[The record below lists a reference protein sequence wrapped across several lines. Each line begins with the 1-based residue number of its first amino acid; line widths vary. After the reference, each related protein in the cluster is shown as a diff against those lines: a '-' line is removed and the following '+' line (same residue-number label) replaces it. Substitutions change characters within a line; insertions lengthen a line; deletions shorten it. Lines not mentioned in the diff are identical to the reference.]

1 MTPHDWDGRLVRYP
15 AERAA
20 RYRASGAWSEQPT
33 TARLHESALAH
44 ADRIALV
51 TDEATYT
58 YRELDERTDRIAAG
72 LAALGLRPRDPVIFQ
87 VNNRGATIL
96 AWYGVLKAG
105 LIPVATLSQHR
116 RHEIGHISEKVGA
129 VAHLVETGL
138 SFDLVGF
145 AREIG
150 DGHPTLRHI
159 LTIGAPEGQPGT
171 VRIEDLGTRIDAVE
185 ARALVESI
193 EAGIAPEDVA
203 VFQLSGG
210 TTGVPKVIP
219 RIHAE
224 YWNNGRYYA
233 GTFGWTEES
242 RIAHLI
248 PVIHNAGISCA
259 LHAAHSV
266 GATLVLGTPDA
277 VASFPLL
284 ERSGVTDVLIGH
296 GHYQPAGS
304 TAFDPVLKT
313 VRRTV
318 LSGAKVPPD
327 LFAKLDDGDRHWAGQ
342 MFGMSE
348 GMFIVTPLDAPEAA
362 RRATVGLP
370 IAPDDEIAILD
381 PNSEEPVATGEVGE
395 LCCRGPYTIPG
406 YFGAPEHNATAFT
419 ADGFYRTGD
428 LAALHEFD
436 GRRYVAI
443 EGRIKDLINRGGE
456 KVNAEEVE
464 LLLLRHEGIAAAAV
478 VAMPDERLGEKACA
492 FVVAASGAELTMA
505 EVQEHMDGLGVAK
518 YKWPERLVWVSAL
531 PQTNV
536 GKVNKKVMRA
546 DIIERLESEAREG
559 ERT

>member
-20 RYRASGAWSEQPT
+20 AYRASGAWSAEPT
-33 TARLHESALAH
+33 TARLHESAVAH
-44 ADRIALV
+44 ADRIALI
-51 TDEATYT
+51 TADAEYT

-72 LAALGLRPRDPVIFQ
+72 LAALGLRPGDPVIFQ
-87 VNNRGATIL
+87 VNNRDATVL

-105 LIPVATLSQHR
+105 LIPVATLAQHR

-129 VAHLVETGL
+129 AAHLVEAGL
-138 SFDLVGF
+138 SFDLVAF
-145 AREIG
+145 AREIA

-159 LTIGAPEGQPGT
+159 LTIGATAAEPGT
-171 VRIEDLGTRIDAVE
+171 TRIEDLGAEIGPAE

-193 EAGIAPEDVA
+193 EAGIDPEDVA

-233 GTFGWTEES
+233 GVFGWTRDS

-259 LHAAHSV
+259 VHAAHSV

-304 TAFDPVLKT
+304 AAFDPVLKT

-318 LSGAKVPPD
+318 LSGAKVPPE

-348 GMFIVTPLDAPEAA
+348 GMFLVTPLDAPAAA
-362 RRATVGLP
+362 RAATVGLP
-370 IAPDDEIAILD
+370 IAPEDEIRILD
-381 PNSEEPVATGEVGE
+381 RNGETEVEPGAVGE

-419 ADGFYRTGD
+419 SDGFYRTGD
-428 LAALHEFD
+428 LAARREIE

-492 FVVAASGAELTMA
+492 FLVSATGEELTMA
-505 EVQEHMDGLGVAK
+505 EVQAHMDGLGVAK
-518 YKWPERLVWVSAL
+518 FKWPERLVWVPAL

-546 DIIERLESEAREG
+546 DIVQLLASEAREG
-559 ERT
+559 ALQ